1 MIKIRQNV
9 FETNSSSTHSIA
21 IPKECDTSQLSHI
34 AFGFDEF
41 GWERDEVDPIYYLY
55 TGIMDAYEEKADE
68 YVERL
73 KKILDKHNITYYFKE
88 PKYTATKY
96 GKYFDSGYVDHA
108 HELRPLIEDLLN
120 DEDKLLRYLAGARVF
135 TGNDNDDMNG
145 YINRD
150 EPTYFEEYYNKAVN
164 QWYEREVP
172 NPYYMGEGY
181 DWYFKGN

>member
-21 IPKECDTSQLSHI
+21 IPKECDTSRLSHI
-34 AFGFDEF
+34 VFGFGKF
-41 GWERDEVDPIYYLY
+41 GWEKDEVDPINYLY
-55 TGIMDAYEEKADE
+55 TGI
-68 YVERL
+68 
-73 KKILDKHNITYYFKE
+73 IE
-88 PKYTATKY
+88 PKYTAKKY

-108 HELRPLIEDLLN
+108 RELRPLIEDLLN

-135 TGNDNDDMNG
+135 TGNDNGDMNG

-150 EPTYFEEYYNKAVN
+150 EPFYIEDNYDKTTKTWTETK
-164 QWYEREVP
+164 VP

-181 DWYFKGN
+181 DWYFKDN